1 MLLEKQSHPGL
12 SFSRV
17 HKDDYGDLCADILE
31 VVENFS
37 SYNLEKAGWK
47 SASLITREIQ
57 IKTTMSLSPVRM
69 ALLQKKISAAKDVE
83 KSEPSGTARGN
94 INWYSHYG
102 EWCGGSSGN

>member
-1 MLLEKQSHPGL
+1 MNKD
-12 SFSRV
+12 FS
-17 HKDDYGDLCADILE
+17 KEDIQIANKHMERCLT
-31 VVENFS
+31 
-37 SYNLEKAGWK
+37 
-47 SASLITREIQ
+47 SLITREIQ